1 MINEKYAKSFCCEE
15 LSLIENYDIAVA
27 DTTQTWDCHHRRGT
41 IYTRD
46 DLKKIG
52 EYYNRPAIELIF
64 LTSSEHHSLHN
75 KGKKFTE
82 DHKRKI
88 GDALRGKIIPEEQRK
103 HQSEVLK
110 GRKLSEE
117 HKNSIREAMQD
128 ESVRAKISAANK
140 GRKYTVEQRENLKR
154 ALANMPEDRKMQMR
168 KKMSDSHKGKPSPN
182 KGKKLSDEQKQ
193 KLSKLA
199 KCAYWWNNGIINKRS
214 KDCPGPEWKRGMFI
228 NKHKGKK

>member
-1 MINEKYAKSFCCEE
+1 MINEKYAKSFCCEDI
-15 LSLIENYDIAVA
+15 SLIENYDNAIA
-27 DTTQTWDCHHRRGT
+27 DMTQTWDCHHRRGT

-52 EYYNRPAIELIF
+52 EYYHRPAIELIF

-88 GDALRGKIIPEEQRK
+88 GDANRGKIITEEQRK
-103 HQSEVLK
+103 HHSEVLK

-117 HKNSIREAMQD
+117 HKNSIRKAMQD

-140 GRKYTVEQRENLKR
+140 GRKYTIEQRENLKR
-154 ALANMPEDRKMQMR
+154 AHANMPEDRKMQMR
-168 KKMSDSHKGKPSPN
+168 KKMSDSRKGKPSPN

-214 KDCPGPEWKRGMFI
+214 KECPGPEWKRGMFI
-228 NKHKGKK
+228 NNNK